1 MDYDFSGLCSDQ
13 IEKLEKR
20 LESLQKAFVKEYKIA
35 LNVINS
41 PTANRNRSDIMFD
54 VESVFHDTATS
65 AKSIYASAMNKVIAV
80 LKRDL

>member
-20 LESLQKAFVKEYKIA
+20 LDSLQKVFLKEYKIA

-41 PTANRNRSDIMFD
+41 PLANTNRKEIMFD
-54 VESVFHDTATS
+54 IETLFNDTAV
-65 AKSIYASAMNKVIAV
+65 ACKSIYAANMNKVINV